1 MTNHAEYDII
11 YRIMLT
17 ILLASECEYKQMNIN
32 ARSRLK
38 HSATVILYA
47 VLMAVIII
55 GIIAAWI
62 IVSGRNRIAIDEVY
76 GNVIV
81 ERSGGQISAK
91 QGMRLESGDCV
102 KVLSGGS
109 ARITLGRDRYIYP
122 EADSA
127 VTVTRSKEDK
137 SFGAELLTGA
147 AAVRLDKAADI
158 KVSALNVI
166 VTASGSVFRVSCT
179 DNAAEII
186 CADGEA
192 DISGGGT
199 AQKLAAGSLARLT
212 SSSGEIM
219 LTPEEAEVSA
229 LPESALKS
237 LMRIASQRSMTF
249 SLNSLGGAYL
259 ALDDNEAA
267 TEISEA
273 VSESIA
279 ETTVS
284 ETTVSET
291 TVSETETSPSE
302 ETAETVSEPVT
313 EISET
318 SVSETDISEATT
330 FETTFSETTFSETTA
345 SQTTAS
351 ETQTSAETVSETTA
365 PTVETSQTTTPT
377 IPWWEI
383 INSAEHDSR

>member
-11 YRIMLT
+11 YGIMLI

-32 ARSRLK
+32 ARSRSK

-212 SSSGEIM
+212 SSSGEIT

-259 ALDDNEAA
+259 ALDDNIAA

-279 ETTVS
+279 EP
-284 ETTVSET
+284 TVSET

-302 ETAETVSEPVT
+302 ETTETTSEPVT

-318 SVSETDISEATT
+318 SVSETNISEATA

-365 PTVETSQTTTPT
+365 PTVETTQTTTPT

-383 INSAEHDSR
+383 INSAERDSR

>member
-11 YRIMLT
+11 YGIMLT

-212 SSSGEIM
+212 SSSGEIV

-259 ALDDNEAA
+259 ALDDNIAA
-267 TEISEA
+267 KEISEA

-279 ETTVS
+279 EP
-284 ETTVSET
+284 TVSET

-302 ETAETVSEPVT
+302 ETAEAVSEPVT

-318 SVSETDISEATT
+318 TVSETNISEATA

-365 PTVETSQTTTPT
+365 PTVETTQTTTPT

-383 INSAEHDSR
+383 INSAERDSR

>member
-11 YRIMLT
+11 YGIMLT

-32 ARSRLK
+32 ARSRSK

-91 QGMRLESGDCV
+91 QGMRLESGDCI

-179 DNAAEII
+179 DNATEII

-212 SSSGEIM
+212 SSSGEIV
-219 LTPEEAEVSA
+219 LTLEEAEVSA

-279 ETTVS
+279 EPTVS
-284 ETTVSET
+284 ETAVSET
-291 TVSETETSPSE
+291 YTSPSE

-318 SVSETDISEATT
+318 TVSETNISEATT
-330 FETTFSETTFSETTA
+330 FETTFSETTFSETTS

-365 PTVETSQTTTPT
+365 PTVETTQTTTPT

-383 INSAEHDSR
+383 INSAERDSR

>member
-1 MTNHAEYDII
+1 LTNHAEYDII
-11 YRIMLT
+11 YGIMLT

-55 GIIAAWI
+55 GIIAAWV

-212 SSSGEIM
+212 SSSGEIV
-219 LTPEEAEVSA
+219 LTLEEAEVSA

-259 ALDDNEAA
+259 ALDDNIAA

-279 ETTVS
+279 EPT
-284 ETTVSET
+284 ESET

-313 EISET
+313 EISEA
-318 SVSETDISEATT
+318 SVSETNISEATT

-351 ETQTSAETVSETTA
+351 EAQTSAETVSETTA

-383 INSAEHDSR
+383 INSAERDSR

>member
-11 YRIMLT
+11 YGIMLT

-147 AAVRLDKAADI
+147 AEVRLDKAADI

-212 SSSGEIM
+212 SSSGEIV
-219 LTPEEAEVSA
+219 LTLEEAEVSA

-279 ETTVS
+279 EP
-284 ETTVSET
+284 TVSET

-302 ETAETVSEPVT
+302 ETTETVSEPVT

-318 SVSETDISEATT
+318 SVSETNISEATT

-345 SQTTAS
+345 SQTTTS
-351 ETQTSAETVSETTA
+351 ETQTSDETVSETTA
-365 PTVETSQTTTPT
+365 PIVETTQTTTPT

-383 INSAEHDSR
+383 INSAERDSR

>member
-11 YRIMLT
+11 YGIMLT

-212 SSSGEIM
+212 SSSGEIV
-219 LTPEEAEVSA
+219 LTLEEAEVSA

-259 ALDDNEAA
+259 ALDDNIAA

-279 ETTVS
+279 EP
-284 ETTVSET
+284 TVSET

-302 ETAETVSEPVT
+302 ETAETVSESVT

-318 SVSETDISEATT
+318 TVSETNISEATT

-345 SQTTAS
+345 SQTTTS

-365 PTVETSQTTTPT
+365 PTVETTQTTTPT

-383 INSAEHDSR
+383 INSAERDSR

>member
-11 YRIMLT
+11 YGIMLT

-55 GIIAAWI
+55 GIIAAWV

-147 AAVRLDKAADI
+147 AAVRLDKAANI
-158 KVSALNVI
+158 KVSVLNVI

-212 SSSGEIM
+212 SSSGEIV
-219 LTPEEAEVSA
+219 LTLEEAEVSA

-259 ALDDNEAA
+259 ALDDNIAA

-279 ETTVS
+279 EPT
-284 ETTVSET
+284 ESET

-313 EISET
+313 EISEA
-318 SVSETDISEATT
+318 SVSETNISEATT

-351 ETQTSAETVSETTA
+351 EAQTSAETVSETTA

-383 INSAEHDSR
+383 INSAERDSR

>member
-11 YRIMLT
+11 YGIMLT

-192 DISGGGT
+192 DISGGST

-259 ALDDNEAA
+259 ALDDNIAA

-279 ETTVS
+279 EPT
-284 ETTVSET
+284 ESET

-313 EISET
+313 EISEA
-318 SVSETDISEATT
+318 SVSETNISEATT

-351 ETQTSAETVSETTA
+351 EAQTSAETVSETTA

-383 INSAEHDSR
+383 INSAERDSR

>member
-11 YRIMLT
+11 YGIMLT

-55 GIIAAWI
+55 SIIAAWI

-212 SSSGEIM
+212 SSSGEIV
-219 LTPEEAEVSA
+219 LTLEEAEVSA

-237 LMRIASQRSMTF
+237 LMRIASQRSMMF

-259 ALDDNEAA
+259 ALDENIAA

-291 TVSETETSPSE
+291 YTSPSE

-318 SVSETDISEATT
+318 TVSETNISEATT

-365 PTVETSQTTTPT
+365 PTVETTQTTTPT

-383 INSAEHDSR
+383 INSAERDSR

>member
-11 YRIMLT
+11 YGIMLT

-166 VTASGSVFRVSCT
+166 VTASDSVFRVSCT

-212 SSSGEIM
+212 SSSGEIVFT
-219 LTPEEAEVSA
+219 LEEAEVSA

-259 ALDDNEAA
+259 ALDDNIAA

-279 ETTVS
+279 EPTVS
-284 ETTVSET
+284 ETTL
-291 TVSETETSPSE
+291 SETETSPSE

-318 SVSETDISEATT
+318 TVSETNISEATA

-345 SQTTAS
+345 SQTITS

-365 PTVETSQTTTPT
+365 PTVETTQTTTPT

-383 INSAEHDSR
+383 INSAERDSR

>member
-1 MTNHAEYDII
+1 LTNHAEYDII
-11 YRIMLT
+11 YGIMLT

-212 SSSGEIM
+212 SSSGEIV
-219 LTPEEAEVSA
+219 LTLEEAEVSA

-259 ALDDNEAA
+259 ALDDNIAA

-279 ETTVS
+279 EPTVS

-291 TVSETETSPSE
+291 YTSPSE

-318 SVSETDISEATT
+318 SVSETNISEATT

-345 SQTTAS
+345 SQTITS

-365 PTVETSQTTTPT
+365 PTVETTQTTTPT

-383 INSAEHDSR
+383 INSAERDSR

>member
-11 YRIMLT
+11 CRIMLT

-32 ARSRLK
+32 ARSRSK
-38 HSATVILYA
+38 HSAAVILYA
-47 VLMAVIII
+47 VLMAVLIIS
-55 GIIAAWI
+55 IIAAWI
-62 IVSGRNRIAIDEVY
+62 IVSGRNRIALDEVY

-212 SSSGEIM
+212 SSSGEIV

-259 ALDDNEAA
+259 ALDDNIAA

-279 ETTVS
+279 

-302 ETAETVSEPVT
+302 ETAETVSEPAT

-365 PTVETSQTTTPT
+365 PTVETTQTTTPT

-383 INSAEHDSR
+383 INSAERDSR

>member
-1 MTNHAEYDII
+1 
-11 YRIMLT
+11 
-17 ILLASECEYKQMNIN
+17 MNIN
-32 ARSRLK
+32 ARSRSK
-38 HSATVILYA
+38 HSAAVILYA
-47 VLMAVIII
+47 VLMAVLIIS
-55 GIIAAWI
+55 IIAVWI
-62 IVSGRNRIAIDEVY
+62 IVSGRNRISLDEVY

-91 QGMRLESGDCV
+91 QGMRLESGDCI
-102 KVLSGGS
+102 KTMSGGS
-109 ARITLGRDRYIYP
+109 ARITLGRDRYIYTEP
-122 EADSA
+122 DSA

-137 SFGAELLTGA
+137 SFEAEVLSGA

-158 KVSALNVI
+158 KVSAPNVL

-179 DNAAEII
+179 DNAAEVI

-199 AQKLAAGSLARLT
+199 SQKLAAGSLARLI
-212 SSSGEIM
+212 SSGGIT
-219 LTPEEAEVSA
+219 LTREEAEISA

-237 LMRIASQRSMTF
+237 LLRIASQRSMTF

-259 ALDDNEAA
+259 ALDDNTAA
-267 TEISEA
+267 AEISES
-273 VSESIA
+273 VTESIA
-279 ETTVS
+279 

-302 ETAETVSEPVT
+302 ETSETTSETVT

-318 SVSETDISEATT
+318 SVSEANTSETTT
-330 FETTFSETTFSETTA
+330 FETTFSE
-345 SQTTAS
+345 TTAS
-351 ETQTSAETVSETTA
+351 ETQTSAETVPETTA
-365 PTVETSQTTTPT
+365 PTAETTQTTTPT

-383 INSAEHDSR
+383 INSAERDSR

>member
-11 YRIMLT
+11 YGIMLT

-199 AQKLAAGSLARLT
+199 DQKLAAGSLARLT
-212 SSSGEIM
+212 SSSGEIV
-219 LTPEEAEVSA
+219 LTLEEAEVSA

-259 ALDDNEAA
+259 ALDENIAA

-279 ETTVS
+279 EP
-284 ETTVSET
+284 TVSET

-318 SVSETDISEATT
+318 LVSETNISEATA

-365 PTVETSQTTTPT
+365 PTVETTQTTTPT

-383 INSAEHDSR
+383 INSAERDSR

>member
-1 MTNHAEYDII
+1 
-11 YRIMLT
+11 
-17 ILLASECEYKQMNIN
+17 MNIN
-32 ARSRLK
+32 ARSRSK
-38 HSATVILYA
+38 HSAAVILYA
-47 VLMAVIII
+47 VLMAVLII

-62 IVSGRNRIAIDEVY
+62 IISGRNRIALDEVY

-91 QGMRLESGDCV
+91 QGMRLESGDCI
-102 KVLSGGS
+102 KTMSGGS
-109 ARITLGRDRYIYP
+109 ARITLGRDRYIYTEP
-122 EADSA
+122 DSA

-137 SFGAELLTGA
+137 SFEAELLSGA

-158 KVSALNVI
+158 KVSAPNVL

-179 DNAAEII
+179 DNASEII

-199 AQKLAAGSLARLT
+199 SQRLAAGSLARLT
-212 SSSGEIM
+212 SSGGEIA
-219 LTPEEAEVSA
+219 LTREEAEVSA

-259 ALDDNEAA
+259 ALDDNESAA
-267 TEISEA
+267 EISES
-273 VSESIA
+273 VTESIA
-279 ETTVS
+279 ETAVS
-284 ETTVSET
+284 EMTASET

-302 ETAETVSEPVT
+302 ETSETTSETVT

-318 SVSETDISEATT
+318 SVSETNTSETTT
-330 FETTFSETTFSETTA
+330 FETTFSE
-345 SQTTAS
+345 TTAS
-351 ETQTSAETVSETTA
+351 ETQTSAETVPETTA
-365 PTVETSQTTTPT
+365 PTAETTQTTTPT

-383 INSAEHDSR
+383 INSAERDSR